1 MVEIPVLEAE
11 AQVHLETRLELLLGM
26 GVTVDQALEL
36 GLDLMCMDSLPGVV
50 TLVSTQGN
58 LSQLRRHIPPRPL
71 DRNTDA
77 GSPLCDKSAAGMSLL
92 SLCRLAPRGV
102 TEAAHSGRG
111 QSKLETA
118 YPCWVR
124 T

>member
-77 GSPLCDKSAAGMSLL
+77 DRHYVTNLLRACPSYPSAGWPHAG
-92 SLCRLAPRGV
+92 
-102 TEAAHSGRG
+102 
-111 QSKLETA
+111 
-118 YPCWVR
+118 
-124 T
+124 